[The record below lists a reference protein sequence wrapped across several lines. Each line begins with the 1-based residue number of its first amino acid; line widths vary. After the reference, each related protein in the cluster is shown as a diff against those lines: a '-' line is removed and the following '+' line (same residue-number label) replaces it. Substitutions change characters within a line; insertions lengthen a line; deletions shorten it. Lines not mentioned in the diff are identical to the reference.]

1 MIPTNILSIESYR
14 SLKIKGDDLLQNHL
28 NNLNENNDFHNYR
41 RWIINEVLDPYNLKL
56 PGELVIEYYNYCITN
71 FKTN

>member
-1 MIPTNILSIESYR
+1 MIPKNILSVESYR

-71 FKTN
+71 YKTN

>member
-1 MIPTNILSIESYR
+1 MIPKNILSVESYR